1 MRNVIAIIAVALLCG
16 GCASYMTPGGPA
28 PLPQIAGGDV
38 GDTAQ
43 QPSPQFP
50 LNLVAV
56 RVQAPAYRSLTTRG
70 YGKGHFS
77 VITPP
82 ELMEAPQLQ
91 ALVQWPQVAK
101 VSVFDASLLPEKF
114 GSLADLRFA
123 AAKMQADVLL
133 VYTVATS
140 FRVNG
145 HDRDP
150 GGKIALGDKPDADA
164 AVTSIASLAFV
175 DVRTGFT
182 YGATQASATVD
193 GLADAWSSDAA
204 LDAKRLDAERQA
216 FAALLVAAGKSWN
229 GIVGRYQ

>member
-1 MRNVIAIIAVALLCG
+1 MVLTVLALLCS

-28 PLPQIAGGDV
+28 PLAQIAGGDV
-38 GDTAQ
+38 ADTAQ
-43 QPSPQFP
+43 QPAPQFP
-50 LNLVAV
+50 LRIVAV
-56 RVQAPAYRSLTTRG
+56 RVQAPAYRSLSASG

-82 ELMEAPQLQ
+82 ELMTPTQLQ

-101 VSVFDASLLPEKF
+101 VSIFDVSLLPEKF
-114 GSLADLRFA
+114 DSLADLRFA

-133 VYTVATS
+133 VYTVETV
-140 FRVNG
+140 FHVNG
-145 HDRDP
+145 RDHDP
-150 GGKIALGDKPDADA
+150 ASKIKLGDPPDADA
-164 AVTSIASLAFV
+164 TVTSMASLAFI

-193 GLADAWSSDAA
+193 GLADAWRSDAA

-216 FAALLVAAGKSWN
+216 FAALLVAAEKSWN